1 MSTEQTASATGSCL
15 CRAVRYEVTGPL
27 RSVLYC
33 HCEQCRKTSGHF
45 VAATACHFNDF
56 HLLAD
61 DGLRWYRSSSKA
73 ERGFC
78 SSCGAS
84 LFWRPDGEDRLCI
97 MAGTL
102 DRPTNLQAI
111 GHIFVEMASDY
122 HRITDGLPQYEQNDS
137 RAWAEVGEHG
147 ITPKRD

>member
-15 CRAVRYEVTGPL
+15 CTAVQYEVSGPL

-33 HCEQCRKTSGHF
+33 HCEQCRRTSGHF
-45 VAATACHFNDF
+45 VAATACKPENL
-56 HLLAD
+56 HLLVDA
-61 DGLRWYRSSSKA
+61 GLRWYRSSAMA

-84 LFWRPDGEDRLCI
+84 LFWRPDDEDYVCI

-102 DRPTNLQAI
+102 DRPTQLQPS
-111 GHIFVEMASDY
+111 GHIFVGMASDY
-122 HRITDGLPQYEQNDS
+122 YQIADGLPQYAEGDLQ
-137 RAWAEVGEHG
+137 AWANEG
-147 ITPKRD
+147 D

>member
-1 MSTEQTASATGSCL
+1 MSTEQTANATGSCL
-15 CRAVRYEVTGPL
+15 CGAVQYQVNGLL

-45 VAATACHFNDF
+45 VAATACDPKDF
-56 HLLAD
+56 RLLAD
-61 DGLRWYRSSSKA
+61 DGLRWYRSSPTA

-84 LFWRPDGEDRLCI
+84 LFWRPDSADRLCI

-102 DRPTNLQAI
+102 DRPTKLHAI
-111 GHIFVEMASDY
+111 GHIFVDMASDY
-122 HRITDGLPQYEQNDS
+122 YRIGDDLPQYEQNDP
-137 RAWAEVGEHG
+137 RAWLENGDSGNNH
-147 ITPKRD
+147 